1 MPTDLLGICLGIGGI
16 VLGLGWVIRVLQ
28 AGLGLR
34 RLPDLHDPQWN
45 IERQASQWP
54 RVSIIV
60 PARNEEQG
68 IEPALLSLAALD
80 YPNFEVIAIN
90 DRSSDRTGEILE
102 RVRQKH
108 PQQLRTVHI
117 ENLPPGWLGKT
128 HALHTGVAQATGD
141 WLLFT
146 DADVIFQADTLR
158 RAIAFS
164 ERSAADHFILFPT
177 MLTKTWGERMV
188 SALFGCMLV
197 LAWGHSLWRVANPKA
212 RDYVGMGAFNLI
224 RRTVLHPIGGL
235 APLRM
240 EVIEDM
246 KLGKLVKQH
255 GFSQR
260 VAFGRDLITLH
271 WAPGAMGMVRNLTK
285 NFFALVNYRWSLA
298 LAAVVGLVL
307 VNIAPF
313 VGLVIAPGW
322 ARFGYVAAAAAIAS
336 MYFDMRRYSHISPA
350 YFFLHPLASIL
361 IAYSLARSAVLTL
374 WRGGVVWRGT
384 KYPLE
389 ELRKGI
395 V

>member
-1 MPTDLLGICLGIGGI
+1 MSEAAATFLGISGIL
-16 VLGLGWVIRVLQ
+16 LGLGWMIRVLQ
-28 AGLGLR
+28 ARLGMR
-34 RLPDLHDPQWN
+34 RLPDLHDLQWGMQL
-45 IERQASQWP
+45 EAWP
-54 RVSIIV
+54 RVSIVV

-68 IEPALLSLAALD
+68 IEPALRSLIALD
-80 YPNFEVIAIN
+80 YPNFEIIAIN
-90 DRSSDRTGEILE
+90 DRSSDRTSEILE
-102 RVRQKH
+102 RVRQEH
-108 PQQLRTVHI
+108 DERLRTITV
-117 ENLPPGWLGKT
+117 EKLPPGWLGKT
-128 HALHTGVAQATGD
+128 HALHLGASHVTGD

-146 DADVIFQADTLR
+146 DADVIFKPDTLH
-158 RAIAFS
+158 RAITFI

-177 MLTKTWGERMV
+177 MLTKTWGERMI
-188 SALFGCMLV
+188 SGLFGCMLV
-197 LAWGHSLWRVANPKA
+197 LAWGHSLWRVADPKA

-224 RRTVLHPIGGL
+224 RRTALESIGGL

-285 NFFALVNYRWSLA
+285 NFFALMNYRWPLA

-313 VGLVIAPGW
+313 VGLVVAPGW
-322 ARFGYVAAAAAIAS
+322 ARLGYVAAAAAIAA

-361 IAYSLARSAVLTL
+361 IAYSLARSAALTL

-384 KYPLE
+384 KYPLQD
-389 ELRKGI
+389 LRKGI

>member
-1 MPTDLLGICLGIGGI
+1 MTLLVATFLGIFGIFL
-16 VLGLGWVIRVLQ
+16 VLGWMLRVLQ

-34 RLPDLHDPQWN
+34 RLPDLRHPQWN
-45 IERQASQWP
+45 TESEAWP

-68 IEPALLSLAALD
+68 IEPALRSLVSLD
-80 YPNFEVIAIN
+80 YPGLEVIAIN
-90 DRSSDRTGEILE
+90 DRSTDRTGEILE
-102 RVRQKH
+102 RVREQH
-108 PQQLRTVHI
+108 SHHVRTIHV
-117 ENLPPGWLGKT
+117 ENLPPRWLGKT
-128 HALHTGVAQATGD
+128 HALHTGVNEATGD

-146 DADVIFQADTLR
+146 DADVIFQPDTLR
-158 RAIAFS
+158 RAIVCA
-164 ERSAADHFILFPT
+164 EARAADHFILFPT

-188 SALFGCMLV
+188 SGLFGCMLV
-197 LAWGHSLWRVANPKA
+197 LAWGHSLWKVADPRA

-224 RRTVLHPIGGL
+224 RRTALQAIGGV

-240 EVIEDM
+240 EIIEDM

-255 GFSQR
+255 GFSQQ

-271 WAPGAMGMVRNLTK
+271 WAAGAMGMVRNLTK
-285 NFFALVNYRWSLA
+285 NFFAWVNYRWWLA
-298 LAAVVGLVL
+298 LTAVVGILL
-307 VNIAPF
+307 VNVTPF

-322 ARFGYVAAAAAIAS
+322 ARLGYAAAAVAIAA
-336 MYFDMRRYSHISPA
+336 MYLDMKRYSHISPA
-350 YFFLHPLASIL
+350 YFFLHPLASFL
-361 IAYSLARSAVLTL
+361 MAYSLARSAVLTL

-384 KYPLE
+384 KYPLA

>member
-1 MPTDLLGICLGIGGI
+1 MSGTAATLVGICGI
-16 VLGLGWVIRVLQ
+16 VLGLGWMIRVLQ
-28 AGLGLR
+28 ARLGMR
-34 RLPDLHDPQWN
+34 RLPDLHDPQWDTQL
-45 IERQASQWP
+45 EARP

-68 IEPALLSLAALD
+68 IEPALQSLIALD
-80 YPNFEVIAIN
+80 YPNFEIIAVN
-90 DRSSDRTGEILE
+90 DRSSDRTSEILE
-102 RVRQKH
+102 RVRQEH
-108 PQQLRTVHI
+108 DERLRTIHV
-117 ENLPPGWLGKT
+117 EKLPPGWLGKT
-128 HALHTGVAQATGD
+128 HALHLGGSQATGD

-146 DADVIFQADTLR
+146 DADVSFQPDTLH
-158 RAIAFS
+158 RAITFS
-164 ERSAADHFILFPT
+164 ERNAADHFILFPT

-197 LAWGHSLWRVANPKA
+197 LAWGHSLWRVADPKA

-224 RRTVLHPIGGL
+224 RRTALQSIGGL
-235 APLRM
+235 AVLRM

-285 NFFALVNYRWSLA
+285 NFFALMNYRWSLA
-298 LAAVVGLVL
+298 LGAVAGVL
-307 VNIAPF
+307 MVNLAPF
-313 VGLVIAPGW
+313 VGLLIAPGW
-322 ARFGYVAAAAAIAS
+322 ARVGYVLALAAIAA
-336 MYFDMRRYSHISPA
+336 MYLDMPRYSHISPG
-350 YFFLHPLASIL
+350 YFFLHPLASVL
-361 IAYSLARSAVLTL
+361 MAYSVARSAVLTL
-374 WRGGVVWRGT
+374 WQGGVVWRGT

>member
-16 VLGLGWVIRVLQ
+16 FLGLGWMIRVLQ
-28 AGLGLR
+28 AGLGMR
-34 RLPDLHDPQWN
+34 RLPDLHHPQWN
-45 IERQASQWP
+45 IERQASPWP

-68 IEPALLSLAALD
+68 IEPALRSLVALD
-80 YPNFEVIAIN
+80 YPNFEIMAIN
-90 DRSSDRTGEILE
+90 DRSTDRTGEILE
-102 RVRQKH
+102 RVRQEHSKR
-108 PQQLRTVHI
+108 LRTVHLDD
-117 ENLPPGWLGKT
+117 LPSGWLGKT
-128 HALHTGVAQATGD
+128 HALHSGVAQATGE

-146 DADVIFQADTLR
+146 DADVVFQPETLR
-158 RAIAFS
+158 RAIACS
-164 ERSAADHFILFPT
+164 EKSAADHFILFPT

-188 SALFGCMLV
+188 SGLFGCMLV
-197 LAWGHSLWRVANPKA
+197 LAWGHSLWRVANPRA

-224 RRTVLHPIGGL
+224 RRTALQSIGGL

-246 KLGKLVKQH
+246 KLGKLVKQR
-255 GFSQR
+255 GFRQR
-260 VAFGRDLITLH
+260 VAFGRDMITLH
-271 WAPGAMGMVRNLTK
+271 WASGAMGMVRNLTK
-285 NFFALVNYRWSLA
+285 NFFALMNYRWPLA
-298 LAAVVGLVL
+298 LAAVLGLLL
-307 VNIAPF
+307 VNLAPF
-313 VGLVIAPGW
+313 IGLVIAPGW
-322 ARFGYVAAAAAIAS
+322 ARLGHLAAAAAIAS

-350 YFFLHPLASIL
+350 YFFLHPLASLL

-374 WRGGVVWRGT
+374 WQGGVVWRGT